1 MKNLRVFAKR
11 KDSDEKLKG
20 TGINIIG
27 DTAILYNQYASYEVE
42 PETVLLRA
50 DNHTMEEYNNPTTD
64 SKLAFQLH
72 EKIVQTIIDFMVETY
87 PQHMLAPMALY
98 IKAFVYESNND
109 IPSAKETYRV
119 FLEKYPNDPLVED
132 VKASL
137 RNAGIPLEE
146 LVRQFE
152 EE

>member
-50 DNHTMEEYNNPTTD
+50 DNHMMEEYNNPTTN

-72 EKIVQTIIDFMVETY
+72 EKLVQTIIDFMADNHIDDVEEVQFSADSLQISKQYRKWTPATDSGLTLFGY
-87 PQHMLAPMALY
+87 QDGKRKK
-98 IKAFVYESNND
+98 IIES
-109 IPSAKETYRV
+109 I
-119 FLEKYPNDPLVED
+119 
-132 VKASL
+132 
-137 RNAGIPLEE
+137 
-146 LVRQFE
+146 
-152 EE
+152 